1 MEARLGSSPRRA
13 RQGAGWRISEAYMV
27 HKTVYLAGPISGL
40 SYDDSNNWRAEV
52 RDQLLRS
59 GIKCASPL
67 RAKVYIRDAAAVAG
81 QRGEPFT
88 IDQAS
93 TAIDDND
100 MDAPAVRAMSNSRGI
115 TTRDRFDC
123 LNCDV
128 LFVNLLGTKKV
139 SIGTVME
146 IAWADALRKPIVL
159 VIEDKDNLHD
169 HAMIRECV
177 GFRVST
183 IREGIEIVKAIL
195 GDY

>member
-1 MEARLGSSPRRA
+1 
-13 RQGAGWRISEAYMV
+13 MV

-40 SYDDSNNWRAEV
+40 SYGEATGWRQEV

-59 GIKCASPL
+59 GIKAASPL
-67 RAKVYIRDAAAVAG
+67 RAKVYIREAT
-81 QRGEPFT
+81 E

-93 TAIDDND
+93 PAIDEND
-100 MDAPAVRAMSNSRGI
+100 MDAPAVQAMSNSRGI

-128 LFVNLLGTKKV
+128 LFVNLLGTERV

-146 IAWADALRKPIVL
+146 IAWADALRKPIVI
-159 VIEDKDNLHD
+159 VMEPEGNLHD

-177 GFRVST
+177 GFRVPT
-183 IREGIEIVKAIL
+183 IREGVEITKAIL